1 LCSFGLDGGQDGQY
15 LYYKISMNCVSSVGK
30 IHVLVIHHHLN
41 VLSLMF
47 IGTELPDDIL
57 ILVLALVLT

>member
-1 LCSFGLDGGQDGQY
+1 